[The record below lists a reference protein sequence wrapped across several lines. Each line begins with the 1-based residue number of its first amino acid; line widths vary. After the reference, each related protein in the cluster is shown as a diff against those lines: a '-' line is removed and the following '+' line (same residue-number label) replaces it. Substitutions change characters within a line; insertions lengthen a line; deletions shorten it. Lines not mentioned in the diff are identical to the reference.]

1 MSDLKRK
8 ISDKTNLSDQENESP
23 AEKKVKKV
31 APNQFGHDLSNK
43 ITATVITHL
52 EQTKCVI
59 FEESPDDSDEKEPS
73 LDENNNVVA
82 TKTPV
87 FLDSN
92 ERRLFEKIFK
102 EVRSISTSSNHD
114 QAEPQMPGLF
124 ISFYDL
130 IVNAHKADTAEFA
143 NHFKD
148 LAIQLLEPKFMQKLV
163 NRFVRNFDAHKS
175 CNAVVDLIRCRIQ
188 WIETFISRGDPEETW
203 HMPNARIPG
212 YPEVEEFLISGRKT
226 QRFVIG
232 SNKDAA
238 RNFCNLYSGVNDD
251 YSVSM
256 SPAGWGTNAFVEMD
270 KGRNYY
276 VACWQRHRA
285 IVAEYKEEHA
295 ILTDLLND
303 QDSQD
308 SE

>member
-31 APNQFGHDLSNK
+31 ERNQFGHDLSNK

-52 EQTKCVI
+52 EQTKCEI
-59 FEESPDDSDEKEPS
+59 FKESPDDSDEKEPS

-87 FLDSN
+87 FLVSN

-102 EVRSISTSSNHD
+102 EVRSIFTTSTHD
-114 QAEPQMPGLF
+114 QTEPEMPGLF

-188 WIETFISRGDPEETW
+188 WIETFISRGDPVETW

-212 YPEVEEFLISGRKT
+212 YQEVEDFLKSGSKT

-232 SNKDAA
+232 SNIEAA
-238 RNFCNLYSGVNDD
+238 RNFCHLYNGVKDD
-251 YSVSM
+251 YSVYM
-256 SPAGWGTNAFVEMD
+256 SPGGMGANAFVDMD
-270 KGRNYY
+270 KCRNYFVSY
-276 VACWQRHRA
+276 LQGHRA
-285 IVAEYKEEHA
+285 IVAEYKEEHTT
-295 ILTDLLND
+295 LTDLLND

-308 SE
+308 SD